1 MREQIIPKGQTSE
14 DHPSWPVA
22 LDHALPE
29 AIAMVKAELIT
40 SNTPARTFSPAPAP
54 TTSNPTAPGSNPD
67 ISIETPAR
75 GRDTR

>member
-22 LDHALPE
+22 LDHVLPE

-40 SNTPARTFSPAPAP
+40 SNTPA
-54 TTSNPTAPGSNPD
+54 
-67 ISIETPAR
+67 
-75 GRDTR
+75 